1 MPDTPRPPKAKTD
14 SKAKAAKTVAKVA
27 PNPAVRKAAKA
38 AASVPEP
45 RKPQQQ
51 DTSKGSPS
59 QRVGSLIPS
68 GSGSSYRAVKAE
80 FVLAMLLLLLYPLAV
95 KDYQPKKWAK
105 RIIALWITFVI
116 LLTVAKLKGALAAVS
131 AGLGGL
137 IVLGLLVYGG
147 NAQEG
152 LLVSGTL
159 GSLAKTLQSGSDKDA
174 TKASTDKAAPTIGQA
189 VSWPT
194 GESVSW
200 PAPNSGFGSG
210 SGTSNNDNGELF
222 SA

>member
-1 MPDTPRPPKAKTD
+1 MPDAPRPPKAKTD
-14 SKAKAAKTVAKVA
+14 SKTKAAKTVAKVA

-38 AASVPEP
+38 VASAPEP

-68 GSGSSYRAVKAE
+68 GSGVSYRAVKAE
-80 FVLAMLLLLLYPLAV
+80 FVLAMLLLMLYPLAV
-95 KDYQPKKWAK
+95 KDYQPTKWAK
-105 RIIALWITFVI
+105 RVIALWITFVI

-137 IVLGLLVYGG
+137 IVMGMLVYGG

-152 LLVSGTL
+152 FLLSGTL
-159 GSLAKTLQSGSDKDA
+159 GSLAKALQAGSDRAAKKSSAEAD
-174 TKASTDKAAPTIGQA
+174 APTLGQS

-194 GESVSW
+194 GDSVSW

-210 SGTSNNDNGELF
+210 TSNGSNDNGELF
-222 SA
+222 NA